1 MESPLNK
8 KIQRGENRKAAPSK
22 KVKEYKTL
30 HEKVLSLV
38 QASNASVREERR
50 VTPRSALTVMDR
62 ALESLSSLSL
72 ESREAGALREVA
84 VFISTA
90 TNTFSTNSTKHT
102 DLLMQ
107 GHPLSAL
114 NASLTPAEYR
124 EKYATWLAADS
135 AVNDNVRALV
145 ASAHAAEPGS
155 IEREHAFS
163 RLLVTKKF
171 VPGYFKIDV
180 LEAITAAFGSGNSS
194 AARRARVA
202 LQWRDRKGRWVEMGR
217 GVNFNFRMPDGSVAR
232 ASGTYVGVRPQ
243 RAGENYT
250 AGLMQV
256 SGDANLPD
264 GIYAIRA
271 GNAQTYS
278 ARLTTGQLRKAGITR
293 TRGADQNTV
302 NIPTK
307 DELIAERLDAP
318 IGWTKVDDN
327 TFTSDDNYTIKATD
341 GEYTLYRQNEDG
353 SLAGKVGQGANW
365 ADINDLATNDQE
377 AYDVV
382 KGQDTSGEQQVV
394 KARLDARTA
403 QNAEF
408 DRLENL
414 IDSGVDQNGNK
425 VPAGW
430 EGAVRPGARADIEPR
445 RIGADRVLGEE
456 GLPYIEYS
464 KTYADD
470 NGNPVVAKAIFM
482 RDGKFYANDKEYD
495 SWDAAEADIPN
506 WITAEE
512 DKRGRKLEPVKP
524 EEIKIQEILLPRFED
539 GPSDY
544 VRFGPEPDDA
554 DYRAGFFDK
563 DGNRLPGPPASD
575 DPLPALTDE
584 QNKKIDAEIRNLIE
598 NPPAPTEMDKR
609 IEKLLKKTREEWD
622 EGKKN
627 YARIQG
633 EVGDFS
639 SPEDLPTEGVIEGT
653 DIRYEIRTGAGQLGG
668 RMRDGRV
675 RNRER
680 AAVEGQIATLYL
692 IGDTSNL
699 TLPKPERN
707 GNWRGPDNGDRSVVI
722 ERPSAPHPMAGDPVL
737 DAKKLVA
744 RLNEANKNNDAAS
757 APQVSERKPG
767 TATQDETDSQDIKD
781 VDKALDFL
789 DKHMDEEGSTEDR
802 AMGISQAQDH
812 LKEAKKD
819 LESGDVESAISS
831 LEDAFNLMDGL
842 ENPSEGI
849 FPNGENSAEAVDVV
863 NKLITRLQ
871 EDSDGPDEPPTP
883 PTDGTPPKTPT
894 PSQPSTPGLFNNF
907 DVPNGA
913 FQLRTVDYE
922 PEGRVDEASTNFTD
936 DPKKLATQFTP
947 QDLVSALSEA
957 LVGTSDD
964 AAIAEILNANVD
976 DAGDIPGAEDMGG
989 VDIPRADMGRP
1000 SGAGRL
1006 EFNAGEEYVPM
1017 EALYNAVWEAGLDP
1031 NRVVANIYDSV
1042 NGNNNN
1048 LNRLIEAQG
1057 GVRSPEEAQLVDDI
1071 TAEIR
1076 QIKSASPD
1084 SVSSANKKDKPLPEE
1099 DPLPGQLIENVPI
1112 DFENPDY
1119 YIPDSN
1125 AYIPSQPEVDENGF
1139 TDNPEILSRDYE
1151 TADLIDQMIAG
1162 ITDGSGAAL
1171 LSFDDITVEVPVE
1184 ALRDAIQ
1191 LQDINTNDILLELKR
1206 ESNDMSDDPGDL
1218 EDMIDNLSDPESDTS
1233 ESRLQAHS
1241 QMIRDLIEQTGNT
1254 VDDETADKIRDAI
1267 NQEGLLD
1274 WSEADDAEI
1283 IEAITEV
1290 AGPDILRQPA
1300 QEPEP
1305 RRFPPTT
1312 GERQAIERPV
1322 NPPAPIGPFD
1332 TQGLNNISSLI
1343 RTTFPRGFTN
1353 DNKIVG
1359 IYENSSN
1366 TESMLV
1372 LSRGEGTEPIL
1383 FRWQEQAGLFSFTP
1397 QNTEEWFASEN
1408 AQALGWRA
1416 PTDEEQAGLRG
1427 FVSNDDFVPEAANTP
1442 PRYAH
1447 TIDFSEINSQ
1457 QQFTDWLEENGLQND
1472 IRFRSIRP
1480 NGVNSEVSFEF
1491 INNTT
1496 EVKDRFAKA
1505 YNDSDSWNE
1514 LVDDIGGDSAE
1525 EIPTNESV
1533 PVVEEPAAEVAE
1545 PALAYPGPE
1554 NRGYHPDNTVLDRT
1568 GKVMGKGTRIRASR
1582 DGRTGTVIAVQNIDN
1597 RTGERIP
1604 YVRVRFDD
1612 GTVAVRSALK
1622 VRATGD
1628 AVQAVPNR
1636 EVPAIPPVPT
1646 NIGDRLDA
1654 PVVNPGAVATDG
1666 SIAGVAN
1673 LGELPEELQGLG
1685 NPDAVQ
1691 TDFAAWGDR
1700 AGEIAFAGRNRV
1712 SLDNLRKLNVEY
1724 SLATLAASTLDGDER
1739 TQKRAEAEA
1748 IKERLDKAVFDTFGI
1763 RDGVTF
1769 GNNGYTLTSRGVSI
1783 NLVGTDEASITRDN
1797 VPMSFT
1803 TSMSI
1808 KDSDG
1813 RTIGTVNRTLS
1824 YVSRGDG
1831 TPGYWKVKNDYLSI
1845 DSARDKKSGFATAY
1859 NRYMEDWYIANG
1871 VKEIHVQAA
1880 GGGSYQGAF
1889 VWALNGFNWET
1900 PGSAENDLGWRLQR
1914 MRREAN
1920 TDQERAAIDRLK
1932 QRADQAKIPGGGVD
1946 LDKAPTPMELALVGW
1961 YPGATNW
1968 LGKKFM
1974 SENTG
1979 WMGVKR
1985 LDPTR
1990 KEQIQAINYDQ
2001 IRRARSRIK
2010 DKLNRPGVSR
2020 EFVLKANSDE
2030 FLANNQT
2037 LTPYIEEIRSAFQNN
2052 TSLATLSPAA
2062 KTALSRWVGDQIM
2075 AGDNRTLPLTD
2086 AFRLRTA
2093 LDAEAAADNPRAGQ
2107 TDFGVGNLLASA
2119 DFEDI
2124 SKNRLP
2130 GFTVRR
2136 LGTEESGYND
2146 TYLVKHTDSG
2156 QIFYVK
2162 KDELAKQYRID
2173 PLRAEI
2179 EAGMLTRALGFQGM
2193 YETRAN
2199 IKDASGEV
2207 LVMQQAGSSLPLASE
2222 PQTLSN
2228 VFENGGIQGP
2238 DGIVP
2243 VTRSTL
2249 LDSLRTPEDA
2259 VRIALLDLIIN
2270 NQDRHNGNV
2279 LLAIDGTDPSRLRML
2294 PIDHSLA
2301 QMAPSDTFNFEQVLS
2316 TYDNVYSN
2324 TIPVLLQRMGQDE
2337 LIQAFRNEADKL
2349 VASLRSDAFSPSG
2362 NELRIIIDRYGSLN
2376 AYRDAIEARTAEL
2389 LTPGTRNFEQFK
2401 DILTA
2406 SYWR

>member
-8 KIQRGENRKAAPSK
+8 KIQRGEDRKAAPSK

-124 EKYATWLAADS
+124 EKYAMWLSADS
-135 AVNDNVRALV
+135 AINENVRSLV

-155 IEREHAFS
+155 VERDHAFS

-180 LEAITAAFGSGNSS
+180 LEALTAAFRDGNSS
-194 AARRARVA
+194 ASRRARVA

-217 GVNFNFRMPDGSVAR
+217 GVNFRFRLPDGSIQVGN
-232 ASGTYVGVRPQ
+232 GTYVG
-243 RAGENYT
+243 AGGDSRVENT
-250 AGLMQV
+250 PNGPSLVAGSGLIEV
-256 SGDANLPD
+256 SGVPGLQP
-264 GIYAIRA
+264 GLYAINSN
-271 GNAQTYS
+271 NASVYQ
-278 ARLTTGQLRKAGITR
+278 ARIPGYAEPEKPSFK
-293 TRGADQNTV
+293 DQ
-302 NIPTK
+302 
-307 DELIAERLDAP
+307 LDADIPSLEDLNATRRELP
-318 IGWTKVDDN
+318 IGWKDEGA
-327 TFTSDDNYTIKATD
+327 FYGSDDNYAVIPRNGQPHLVVRMNAEGRLSGDTIAQVRNWAEVSAAIEKDQPEFDKEIARLEEKATEGQLPIGRIPGATAKDVISAQDLLKMQEQRTRENEEIDARKPAPQPLGNKDLNGNTVPD
-341 GEYTLYRQNEDG
+341 GWVRDPNDDRRYTREMPLRDGGTYPIIARLQGDGKYIAGTDSGWIPEPGTDGRGPSRKFDTLDAVNEDG
-353 SLAGKVGQGANW
+353 VPGLVEYLNGTFTRNNPI
-365 ADINDLATNDQE
+365 DYTP
-377 AYDVV
+377 
-382 KGQDTSGEQQVV
+382 EQ
-394 KARLDARTA
+394 
-403 QNAEF
+403 
-408 DRLENL
+408 
-414 IDSGVDQNGNK
+414 
-425 VPAGW
+425 
-430 EGAVRPGARADIEPR
+430 
-445 RIGADRVLGEE
+445 
-456 GLPYIEYS
+456 
-464 KTYADD
+464 
-470 NGNPVVAKAIFM
+470 
-482 RDGKFYANDKEYD
+482 
-495 SWDAAEADIPN
+495 
-506 WITAEE
+506 
-512 DKRGRKLEPVKP
+512 
-524 EEIKIQEILLPRFED
+524 
-539 GPSDY
+539 
-544 VRFGPEPDDA
+544 
-554 DYRAGFFDK
+554 
-563 DGNRLPGPPASD
+563 
-575 DPLPALTDE
+575 
-584 QNKKIDAEIRNLIE
+584 
-598 NPPAPTEMDKR
+598 
-609 IEKLLKKTREEWD
+609 
-622 EGKKN
+622 
-627 YARIQG
+627 
-633 EVGDFS
+633 S
-639 SPEDLPTEGVIEGT
+639 S
-653 DIRYEIRTGAGQLGG
+653 Q
-668 RMRDGRV
+668 
-675 RNRER
+675 
-680 AAVEGQIATLYL
+680 
-692 IGDTSNL
+692 
-699 TLPKPERN
+699 
-707 GNWRGPDNGDRSVVI
+707 
-722 ERPSAPHPMAGDPVL
+722 
-737 DAKKLVA
+737 
-744 RLNEANKNNDAAS
+744 
-757 APQVSERKPG
+757 RKPG

-871 EDSDGPDEPPTP
+871 EVDTPQVSERKPGTATQDEPPTP
-883 PTDGTPPKTPT
+883 PTGGTPPKTPT

-1125 AYIPSQPEVDENGF
+1125 AYIPSQPDVDENGF

-2324 TIPVLLQRMGQDE
+2324 TIPVLLQRMGQDA